1 MAEHEPEL
9 SRSAAGRLARE
20 GSVSVNGR
28 PARPAADLRAGD
40 VVEYT
45 LPGTMA
51 AVPEAEPIPLHVV
64 YQDADLVVVDKP
76 AGMVVHPAP
85 GHHTGTLVHAL
96 LGLGGEWS
104 RTGGEARPGIVH
116 RLDAG
121 TTGLI
126 LAARHDAAHRALSA
140 QLADRSLSRTYLA
153 IAVGMLKADAG
164 VLEGPI
170 ARDPRHRQRMA
181 VVEGGRFARTRY
193 TVEERGRSATLVRA
207 ELETGRTHQ
216 VRVHLAAL
224 GHPLAGDR
232 LYGGARAAGLAARP
246 MLHACRLRLRH
257 PRTGEQMTFETPPP
271 DDFTAAWE
279 RLR

>member
-1 MAEHEPEL
+1 M
-9 SRSAAGRLARE
+9 RE
-20 GSVSVNGR
+20 GGVTVNGR
-28 PARPAADLRAGD
+28 PGRPAGGLEPGD

-45 LPGTMA
+45 VPLAGPA
-51 AVPEAEPIPLHVV
+51 APVAEAIPLSVV

-85 GHHTGTLVHAL
+85 GHSSGTLAHAL
-96 LGLGGEWS
+96 LGLGGDWS
-104 RTGGEARPGIVH
+104 RAGGEARPGIVH

-121 TTGLI
+121 TSGLI
-126 LAARHDAAHRALSA
+126 LAARNDLAHRALSA
-140 QLADRSLSRTYLA
+140 QLADRSLSRSYLA
-153 IAVGMLKADAG
+153 IALGSPRSDAG

-170 ARDPRHRQRMA
+170 GRDPRHRQRMA

-193 TVEERGRSATLVRA
+193 QVLERGRLAALLQA
-207 ELETGRTHQ
+207 DLDTGRTHQ
-216 VRVHLAAL
+216 IRVHLAAL

-232 LYGGARAAGLAARP
+232 LYGGGRAAALAARP

-271 DDFTAAWE
+271 ADFESTWD

>member
-1 MAEHEPEL
+1 VTL
-9 SRSAAGRLARE
+9 
-20 GSVSVNGR
+20 NGR
-28 PARPAADLRAGD
+28 RARAADEVRAGD
-40 VVEYT
+40 VVEFE
-45 LPGTMA
+45 
-51 AVPEAEPIPLHVV
+51 VPEPGPAAPTAEAIPLRLV

-76 AGMVVHPAP
+76 PGMVVHPAP
-85 GHHTGTLVHAL
+85 GHSSGTLVHAL
-96 LGLGGEWS
+96 LGLGGDWS
-104 RTGGEARPGIVH
+104 RAGGEARPGIVH

-121 TTGLI
+121 TSGLI
-126 LAARHDAAHRALSA
+126 LAARNDRAHRALAA

-153 IAVGMLKADAG
+153 IALGSLKAEAG

-170 ARDPRHRQRMA
+170 GRDPRHRQRMA

-193 TVEERGRSATLVRA
+193 QVMERGRQATLVQA
-207 ELETGRTHQ
+207 DLDTGRTHQ

-232 LYGGARAAGLAARP
+232 VYGGARAAVLADRP

-257 PRTGEQMTFETPPP
+257 PRTGELMTFETPPP
-271 DDFTAAWE
+271 ADFQATWD

>member
-1 MAEHEPEL
+1 VAPGDLVEYEVPE
-9 SRSAAGRLARE
+9 AG
-20 GSVSVNGR
+20 
-28 PARPAADLRAGD
+28 PARPS
-40 VVEYT
+40 
-45 LPGTMA
+45 
-51 AVPEAEPIPLHVV
+51 PEAIPLQVV

-76 AGMVVHPAP
+76 PGLVVHPAP
-85 GHHTGTLVHAL
+85 GHRSGTLVHAL
-96 LGLGGEWS
+96 LGLGGDWS
-104 RTGGEARPGIVH
+104 RAGGESRPGIVH

-121 TTGLI
+121 TSGLI
-126 LAARHDAAHRALSA
+126 LAARNDPAHRALAA

-153 IAVGMLKADAG
+153 IALGSLAADQG

-170 ARDPRHRQRMA
+170 GRDPRHRQRMA

-193 TVEERGRSATLVRA
+193 QVRERGRQATLVQA
-207 ELETGRTHQ
+207 DLDTGRTHQ

-232 LYGGARAAGLAARP
+232 VYGGARAGAAAERP

-257 PRTGEQMTFETPPP
+257 PRTGELMTFEATPP
-271 DDFTAAWE
+271 DDFRRTWD

>member
-1 MAEHEPEL
+1 V
-9 SRSAAGRLARE
+9 RL
-20 GSVSVNGR
+20 NGAV
-28 PARPAADLRAGD
+28 ARPADGVAAGD
-40 VVEYT
+40 RVEYEIPE
-45 LPGTMA
+45 PG
-51 AVPEAEPIPLHVV
+51 PAEPAPESIPLHVV
-64 YQDADLVVVDKP
+64 YEDADLVVVDKP

-85 GHHTGTLVHAL
+85 GHGSGTLVHAL
-96 LGLGGEWS
+96 LGLGGDWS
-104 RTGGEARPGIVH
+104 RAGGEARPGIVH

-121 TTGLI
+121 TSGLI
-126 LAARHDAAHRALSA
+126 LAARTDQAHRALAS

-153 IAVGMLKADAG
+153 IATGSLSSDQG

-170 ARDPRHRQRMA
+170 GRDPLHRQRMA

-193 TVEERGRSATLVRA
+193 QVRERGRQATLVQA
-207 ELETGRTHQ
+207 DLETGRTHQ

-232 LYGGARAAGLAARP
+232 VYGGARAGALAERP

-257 PRTGEQMTFETPPP
+257 PRTGEQMTFETPAPE
-271 DDFTAAWE
+271 DFNLAWE